1 MKKILS
7 WCGSHTEW
15 LCASFLLGC
24 CISSAVK
31 DGWSVAILFLPF
43 IVMWV
48 FVHRLKKQ
56 CIESDKCLSSL
67 SNNYDKLKEV
77 NKKLEENL
85 FGINEELT
93 YKELLVQLL
102 IYMYLLSKNDVD
114 LCKKQMNTS
123 TYLKN
128 RNHYEHMI
136 EIYLELIKKNN
147 STK

>member
-1 MKKILS
+1 M
-7 WCGSHTEW
+7 
-15 LCASFLLGC
+15 
-24 CISSAVK
+24 
-31 DGWSVAILFLPF
+31 AIMFLPF

-67 SNNYDKLKEV
+67 SDNYDKLKEV

-102 IYMYLLSKNDVD
+102 FYMYLLSKNDVD
-114 LCKKQMNTS
+114 LCKKQINIS

-128 RNHYEHMI
+128 RNLYEHMI